1 MISRSNKIN
10 RSGRIFSI
18 ISVLLLMLMFVSAFC
33 SCNNNKVPG
42 PDTSSGESSE
52 APEVTESQTDK
63 PDDTP
68 EMQLKASEIAKF

>member
-10 RSGRIFSI
+10 RSGRIFAI

-52 APEVTESQTDK
+52 NPNRNNLPDNIKNNDSHRVTDR
-63 PDDTP
+63 
-68 EMQLKASEIAKF
+68 